1 MRWKNIY
8 ITAIGD
14 PETCTWLKL
23 AGIGEV
29 YPLEG
34 DHQDIYEILS
44 SLWLRKDI
52 SIILVTPDIA
62 ERYHQKITEFMRK
75 NPFPIIMELPLE
87 QKDVKDPL
95 VELIRQAVGIKL
107 EL

>member
-1 MRWKNIY
+1 
-8 ITAIGD
+8 
-14 PETCTWLKL
+14 
-23 AGIGEV
+23 
-29 YPLEG
+29 
-34 DHQDIYEILS
+34 
-44 SLWLRKDI
+44 
-52 SIILVTPDIA
+52 
-62 ERYHQKITEFMRK
+62 MRK

>member
-1 MRWKNIY
+1 
-8 ITAIGD
+8 
-14 PETCTWLKL
+14 
-23 AGIGEV
+23 
-29 YPLEG
+29 
-34 DHQDIYEILS
+34 
-44 SLWLRKDI
+44 LRKDI

-62 ERYHQKITEFMRK
+62 ERYHQKISEFMGK

>member
-1 MRWKNIY
+1 M
-8 ITAIGD
+8 TAIGD
-14 PETCTWLKL
+14 PDTCAWLKL

-29 YPLEG
+29 YPIEG
-34 DHQDIYEILS
+34 DHKDPYEILS
-44 SLWLRKDI
+44 NLWSREDV

-62 ERYHQKITEFMRK
+62 ERYQQQITEFMAK
-75 NPFPIIMELPLE
+75 NPFPIIMELPTK

-95 VELIRQAVGIKL
+95 TELIRQAVGIKL

>member
-1 MRWKNIY
+1 MFDEPIN
-8 ITAIGD
+8 
-14 PETCTWLKL
+14 C
-23 AGIGEV
+23 
-29 YPLEG
+29 
-34 DHQDIYEILS
+34 
-44 SLWLRKDI
+44 
-52 SIILVTPDIA
+52 
-62 ERYHQKITEFMRK
+62 FMGK

>member
-1 MRWKNIY
+1 MY

-14 PETCTWLKL
+14 PETCDWLKL

-29 YPLEG
+29 YPLEE
-34 DHQDIYEILS
+34 DHENPFEILS

-52 SIILVTPDIA
+52 SIILITPDIA
-62 ERYHQKITEFMRK
+62 ERYHQEITEFIAK
-75 NPFPIIMELPLE
+75 NPFPIIMELPIK

-95 VELIRQAVGIKL
+95 TELIRQAVGINL

>member
-1 MRWKNIY
+1 M
-8 ITAIGD
+8 TAIGD

-29 YPLEG
+29 HPIK
-34 DHQDIYEILS
+34 DDRQDVYEVLS
-44 SLWLRKDI
+44 SLWSRKDI

-62 ERYHQKITEFMRK
+62 ERYHQQITDFMAK
-75 NPFPIIMELPLE
+75 NPFPVIMELPTKRE
-87 QKDVKDPL
+87 DVKDQL
-95 VELIRQAVGIKL
+95 TELIRQAVGINL

>member
-1 MRWKNIY
+1 M
-8 ITAIGD
+8 GD
-14 PETCTWLKL
+14 PETCKWLKL

-29 YPLEG
+29 YPLEEEHE
-34 DHQDIYEILS
+34 DPFEILS

-52 SIILVTPDIA
+52 SIILITPDIA
-62 ERYHQKITEFMRK
+62 ERYHQEITEFMTK
-75 NPFPIIMELPLE
+75 NPFPVIMELPLI

-95 VELIRQAVGIKL
+95 AELIRQAVGINL